1 MTSGTMSPVRKIG
14 IGMGYV
20 AVDFSKPG
28 TEIYLDNRG
37 RRLKAQVVKPPF
49 RK

>member
-1 MTSGTMSPVRKIG
+1 MSPVRKIG

-20 AVDFSKPG
+20 QTAYAALGS
-28 TEIYLDNRG
+28 EIYVDLRG

>member
-1 MTSGTMSPVRKIG
+1 
-14 IGMGYV
+14 MGYV
-20 AVDFSKPG
+20 QTAYAALGS
-28 TEIYLDNRG
+28 EIYVDLRG